1 MAQSDVSERL
11 VVENPG
17 LIQHIVS
24 SLSSR
29 YPRHV
34 DRNDLWNA
42 GALGLVEAAQRYDA
56 SVGIPFA
63 RYAAI
68 RIRGAIIDSTRSRD
82 WATRSVRRD
91 LRAIR
96 MTEEDLRSRGGE
108 PTDEDIAAALGM
120 SVEDLR
126 KRRADEVSC
135 TLLYLDR
142 ENDDDDNSLRQRVV
156 DGNAATRP
164 DTALESREL
173 IGTLAEAVHALPEPQ
188 REVVARYYL
197 DGDLMRDIADDLGIT
212 EARVSQI
219 RSEAFAAMRSF
230 FSTLYEEVE
239 PGDTAGP
246 GKRAR
251 TRYLESMEENSTW
264 KTRLAAAD
272 APMKA

>member
-11 VVENPG
+11 VVENLG

-24 SLSSR
+24 SLSTR

-56 SVGIPFA
+56 TVGIPFA

-96 MTEEDLRSRGGE
+96 MTEEDMRGRGAE
-108 PTDEDIAAALGM
+108 PTDEDIAAALDM
-120 SVEDLR
+120 SVSDLR
-126 KRRADEVSC
+126 KRRADEVSS

-156 DGNAATRP
+156 DPSTATRP

-173 IGTLAEAVHALPEPQ
+173 IGTLAEAVEKLPEPQ

-219 RSEAFAAMRSF
+219 RSEALASMRSF
-230 FSTLYEEVE
+230 FATLYEEVE
-239 PGDTAGP
+239 PADAAGP

-251 TRYLESMEENSTW
+251 SRYLESMEESSNW
-264 KTRLAAAD
+264 KSRLEAAD
-272 APMKA
+272 SKIRV

>member
-11 VVENPG
+11 VVENLG

-24 SLSSR
+24 GLSSR

-42 GALGLVEAAQRYDA
+42 GALGLVEAAQRYDS

-68 RIRGAIIDSTRSRD
+68 RIRGSIIDSTRSRD

-96 MTEEDLRSRGGE
+96 MTEEDLRARGTE
-108 PTDEDIAAALGM
+108 PDDELIAKALDM
-120 SVEDLR
+120 SLEDLR
-126 KRRADEVSC
+126 KRRADEVSS

-156 DGNAATRP
+156 DPSTATRP
-164 DTALESREL
+164 DTALESKEL
-173 IGTLAEAVHALPEPQ
+173 IGTLTEAVQSLPEPQ

-197 DGDLMRDIADDLGIT
+197 DGDLMRDIAEDLGIT

-219 RSEAFAAMRSF
+219 RSEALSSMRSF

-239 PGDTAGP
+239 PSDAAGP

-251 TRYLESMEENSTW
+251 TRYLEAMEGDSTW
-264 KTRLAAAD
+264 KSRLEAAD
-272 APMKA
+272 GKLRV

>member
-11 VVENPG
+11 IVGNLG

-24 SLSSR
+24 SLSTR

-42 GALGLVEAAQRYDA
+42 GALGLVEAAQRYDGT
-56 SVGIPFA
+56 VGIPFA
-63 RYAAI
+63 RYASI
-68 RIRGAIIDSTRSRD
+68 RIRGAIIDCTRSRD

-96 MTEEDLRSRGGE
+96 MAEEDMRAGGAE
-108 PTDEDIAAALGM
+108 PADEDIAKALDM

-126 KRRADEVSC
+126 KRRADEVSS

-142 ENDDDDNSLRQRVV
+142 ENDDDDGLRQRVV
-156 DGNAATRP
+156 DSSTETRP

-173 IGTLAEAVHALPEPQ
+173 FGTLAEAVEHLPEQQ

-197 DGDLMRDIADDLGIT
+197 VGDLMRDIADDLAIT

-219 RSEAFAAMRSF
+219 RSEALASMRSF
-230 FSTLYEEVE
+230 FSTLYEEVD
-239 PGDTAGP
+239 PADNAGP

-251 TRYLESMEENSTW
+251 TRYLEAMEEGSTW
-264 KTRLAAAD
+264 KSRLEAAD
-272 APMKA
+272 PQLKV